1 MVWCQFHIMEDMSE
15 FKPRFNGD
23 NNIVGVGEYLGYKFF
38 KEVPEIGCYF
48 YKDKKC
54 KRYKVINVAYD
65 YELSRA
71 EGFECYHIQ
80 LLRD

>member
-23 NNIVGVGEYLGYKFF
+23 NNIIGVGKYLGGKIF
-38 KEVPEIGCYF
+38 KEAPEIGNYF
-48 YKDKKC
+48 YKDGRT
-54 KRYKVINVAYD
+54 KRYKIINVVLD
-65 YELSRA
+65 HELSRA
-71 EGFECYHIQ
+71 EGIDCYHIQ

>member
-15 FKPRFNGD
+15 FKPRYEGD
-23 NNIVGVGEYLGYKFF
+23 ENITGIGKF
-38 KEVPEIGCYF
+38 IGSKLSKNKPDIGDYY
-48 YKDKKC
+48 YKDGKT
-54 KRYKVINVAYD
+54 KRYKVINVVFD

-71 EGFECYHIQ
+71 EGIECYHIQ